1 MMSFQSAKKPTKFR
15 LVTQCSDLHYSNLL
29 TCVLQVVTL
38 KSQVNAYRS
47 EAEKQH
53 IAAEGTLE
61 SLQAVADER
70 DVLNASLQAISCER
84 DALKDQL
91 GGLQEKIDNILSTQL
106 AEALKQITSMQ
117 NDHDE
122 EVRNLR
128 MELDQRMA
136 DSSRELDHAQEQ
148 SAHHLREALSRLEV
162 SEMALAQKQTE
173 LDEAI
178 ATLVRV
184 ENEMKQT
191 QHERL
196 EELSAIENSM
206 RALQSE
212 HDESMKR
219 VHEAHLQGTNELRM
233 NMEASTQ
240 DFQERLLGK
249 DRELHEAE
257 KLLND
262 SRGALAAM
270 EKNFTESQ
278 LEFERVKAS
287 MEGDSSLR
295 LNEMV
300 EEIARYQAS
309 IADHSQQLLASQQE
323 LSSKTGMV
331 TVLEQALD
339 SLKARLEELNSELKK
354 KSEDIVKLQD
364 NVHKKEQD
372 NDLLTVMKEQIKD
385 QLDRQSLRVDN
396 LQEQLAHEALSNSTK
411 SNTIQVLQVY
421 FGMLLALCLTSNY
434 CGRRRNLS
442 VQRQV

>member
-1 MMSFQSAKKPTKFR
+1 MPVTWMMSFRSAKKPTKFR
-15 LVTQCSDLHYSNLL
+15 LVSHCFDLNCSNL
-29 TCVLQVVTL
+29 TFVFQVVTL

-70 DVLNASLQAISCER
+70 DALNASLQAISCER

-136 DSSRELDHAQEQ
+136 DSSRELEHTQEQ

-178 ATLVRV
+178 ETLVRV
-184 ENEMKQT
+184 ETEMKQT
-191 QHERL
+191 QQERL
-196 EELSAIENSM
+196 EELSAIDNSM
-206 RALQSE
+206 RVLQSD
-212 HDESMKR
+212 HAESMKKA
-219 VHEAHLQGTNELRM
+219 HETHRQETNELRM
-233 NMEASTQ
+233 KLEASTQ
-240 DFQERLLGK
+240 DFQEQLLAK
-249 DRELHEAE
+249 DSELHEAE
-257 KLLND
+257 KILTE

-278 LEFERVKAS
+278 LEFERVKKL
-287 MEGDSSLR
+287 MEGDSSR
-295 LNEMV
+295 RMNEMV
-300 EEIARYQAS
+300 EEIAGYQAAM
-309 IADHSQQLLASQQE
+309 ADHSKQLLVSQQE

-339 SLKARLEELNSELKK
+339 SMKAKVEEVNSELKK
-354 KSEDIVKLQD
+354 RSEDIVKLQD
-364 NVHKKEQD
+364 SVHKKEQD

-385 QLDRQSLRVDN
+385 QLDRQSHRVDN
-396 LQEQLAHEALSNSTK
+396 LQEQLAQEALSNSTK

-421 FGMLLALCLTSNY
+421 FAI
-434 CGRRRNLS
+434 LS
-442 VQRQV
+442 AFIMFFW